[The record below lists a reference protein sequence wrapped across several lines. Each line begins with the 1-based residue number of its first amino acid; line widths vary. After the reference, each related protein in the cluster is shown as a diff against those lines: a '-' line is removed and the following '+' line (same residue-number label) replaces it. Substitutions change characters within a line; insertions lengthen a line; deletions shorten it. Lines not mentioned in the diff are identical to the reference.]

1 MRNICYITG
10 TRADFG
16 LMKNTLHL
24 INIDKNLSLKILVT
38 GMHLL
43 HDYGYTYDEIVGSG
57 FSVSGKAEVSL
68 SGSSDK
74 DMSIA
79 LGEQIIKFTKFL
91 EALRPDL
98 TLLLG
103 DRGEMLAG
111 AIASIH
117 LNIPIVHIHG
127 GELSGTIDEP
137 IRHAISKLSHYHFT
151 STEKSKNRL
160 IKMGENPNNIFVTG
174 APGLDGINEYKN
186 YLFDLDLL
194 LKKYNLIPSNP
205 FILFLYHPVVQD
217 YQDIDRD
224 MEIIVES
231 LLEYGEQVLALMPN
245 SDYGSKKISDIL
257 QKYGDLDLIK
267 IVPHIER
274 SEYLFL
280 LSKASI
286 LVGNSSSGIIEAGS
300 LGAPVVNIGSRQNSR
315 EKGNNVINTK
325 VDKYKIVESFNKAKN
340 LDKSFFQNPYDI
352 GRSSDKIL
360 SLLKT
365 ISLDEK
371 VLNKINAY

>member
-24 INIDKNLSLKILVT
+24 INIDKSLSLKILVT

-43 HDYGYTYDEIVGSG
+43 HEYGYTYDEIIGSG
-57 FSVSGKAEVSL
+57 FSVSGKAKVSL

-79 LGEQIIKFTKFL
+79 LGEQIIKFTQFL
-91 EALRPDL
+91 EVLRPDL

-160 IKMGENPNNIFVTG
+160 IKMGENSNNIFVTG
-174 APGLDGINEYKN
+174 APGLDGIHKYKN
-186 YLFDLDLL
+186 CFFDLDLL
-194 LKKYNLIPSNP
+194 LKKYNLMPDKP

-217 YQDIDRD
+217 YQDIDKE

-257 QKYGDLDLIK
+257 QKYGNLDLIK

-300 LGAPVVNIGSRQNSR
+300 LGTPVVNIGSRQNSR

-325 VDKYKIVESFNKAKN
+325 VDKYKIVESLNKAQN
-340 LDKSFFQNPYDI
+340 LDKSFFKNPYDS
-352 GRSSDKIL
+352 GRSSGQIL
-360 SLLKT
+360 TLLKT

-371 VLNKINAY
+371 VLNKVNAY

>member
-91 EALRPDL
+91 EVLRPDL

-194 LKKYNLIPSNP
+194 LKKYNLIPCNP

-217 YQDIDRD
+217 YQVIDRE

-245 SDYGSKKISDIL
+245 SDYGSKKISEIL

-300 LGAPVVNIGSRQNSR
+300 LGAPVVNIGSRQNLR

-325 VDKYKIVESFNKAKN
+325 VDKYKIVESLNKAKN

-360 SLLKT
+360 TLLKK